1 VSLVGARIGAYEI
14 AAKLGEGGM
23 GEVFRARDTRLG
35 RDVALKV
42 LPASVASDADRLA
55 RFEREAR
62 ALAALNH
69 PGIGSIYG
77 FEDGVTDRGTRIHAI
92 VMELVPGQTLAERV
106 TGGPIPVA
114 EAVSIAR
121 QLADAL
127 DAAHGQGI
135 VHRDLKPANIKLRP
149 DGMLKVLDFGLARAV
164 ETSTAAADSA
174 LMTAPGMRTEAG
186 VILGTAAYMSPEQA
200 RGLAVDKR
208 TDIWSFGCV
217 LFEMLTGR
225 IAFAGSTASD
235 SIAAILGRDPDWSS
249 LPPGTPGGVRR
260 LLRCCLEK
268 DARQRLRDLGD
279 VDLALDVTAP
289 TVGPA
294 ASAGA
299 DRRLPWVIAAIA
311 AAAAIGLAVV
321 SLARAPRAPERA
333 TPVRFDID
341 TGVRLADSGGF
352 SVSPDGRHIA
362 FAGVGGD
369 GKLRLWA
376 RSLESLEAR
385 PLQGTEAEFGQVI
398 PAIFWSPDSRFIG
411 FVGGGV
417 VKTVE
422 RTGGVPQ
429 IVCRTPGIAVGGT
442 WNRRGVIL
450 VGNTAGAVL
459 QCPASGGTAA
469 PVTAVDAGDKG
480 LGHLMPQFLPDD
492 RRFIYLRVSR
502 QRPSE
507 TGLFLGDLD
516 LPPERQRSDRLLAT
530 GFTGAYIADTPTSGR
545 ILYIRDGTLMA
556 LPVDA
561 ALNPVADAAVVA
573 ASVGTFLDGALFSVA
588 NDVIVYRGA
597 NPEYQLTWKDR
608 HGADIGT
615 LGEPAAYASFDLS
628 RDAAR
633 VVAGRN
639 NQLNRADRDLWL
651 LDVARNATTRLTSD
665 AMLEGMSAWSADGSE
680 VFYPAGMSDSDVR
693 RLSWTGGRDADVV
706 LPAGS
711 PNFRLNSQT
720 TTLSTSAD
728 GRFLVYAAEGDTTGS
743 DIWVLPLNPLA
754 TPQPFIREAADQAD
768 GRVSPD
774 GRWIAYTSTETGA
787 SEVFLRRLLSDGSA
801 TLPKLGVVIPVSSG
815 GGFAPRWRADANE
828 LFYQSASGKV
838 MAVSVTGDEIGKPA
852 ELFAAPRTLRTWGV
866 APDGQRFLMA
876 VPTRQAAPSFTVV
889 LNWRSSLKP

>member
-1 VSLVGARIGAYEI
+1 VSLVGSRLGPYEIVASIGA
-14 AAKLGEGGM
+14 GGM
-23 GEVFRARDTRLG
+23 GEVYRARDSRLA
-35 RDVALKV
+35 RDVAIKV
-42 LPASVASDADRLA
+42 LPAAFASEPDRLA

-62 ALAALNH
+62 ALASVNH
-69 PGIGSIYG
+69 PHIGSVYG
-77 FEDGVTDRGTRIHAI
+77 FEETTSDRGQRIVAI
-92 VMELVPGQTLAERV
+92 VMELVPGDTLDERLA
-106 TGGPIPVA
+106 GGGITVS
-114 EAVSIAR
+114 EAVAIAR
-121 QLADAL
+121 QIADAL
-127 DAAHGQGI
+127 DAAHEQGV
-135 VHRDLKPANIKLRP
+135 VHRDLKPANIKIRP
-149 DGMLKVLDFGLARAV
+149 DGAVKVLDFGLAKTIPLPASGGDV
-164 ETSTAAADSA
+164 TSAA
-174 LMTAPGMRTEAG
+174 TAPGAMTDAG
-186 VILGTAAYMSPEQA
+186 IILGTVAYMSPEQA
-200 RGLAVDKR
+200 RGLVVDKR
-208 TDIWSFGCV
+208 TDIWAFGCV
-217 LFEMLTGR
+217 VFEMLSGR
-225 IAFAGSTASD
+225 VAFAGATASD
-235 SIAAILGRDPDWSS
+235 SIAAILGAEPDWSA
-249 LPPGTPGGVRR
+249 LPPDTPAGVTR
-260 LLRCCLEK
+260 LLRRCLEK
-268 DARQRLRDLGD
+268 DARRRLRDLGD
-279 VDLALDVTAP
+279 VDLALDFSP
-289 TVGPA
+289 SVGPDA
-294 ASAGA
+294 TKNAG
-299 DRRLPWVIAAIA
+299 RRLPWAIA
-311 AAAAIGLAVV
+311 ALAVAAAIGLAVAF
-321 SLARAPRAPERA
+321 ARSAPPPERA
-333 TPVRFDID
+333 APVRFEID
-341 TGVRLADSGGF
+341 PGVRLADSGGF
-352 SVSPDGRHIA
+352 AISPDGRQLV

-369 GKLRLWA
+369 GKLRLWL
-376 RSLESLEAR
+376 RSFDSLESR

-398 PAIFWSPDSRFIG
+398 PAIFWSPDSRMIG

-417 VKTVE
+417 VKTIE
-422 RTGGVPQ
+422 RSGGVPQ
-429 IVCRTPGIAVGGT
+429 IVCKTPGIAVGGT

-516 LPPERQRSDRLLAT
+516 LPPERQRRDRLLAT

-545 ILYIRDGTLMA
+545 ILYVRDGTLMA

-608 HGADIGT
+608 HGGDIGT

-711 PNFRLNSQT
+711 PSFRLNSQT
-720 TTLSTSAD
+720 TSLSTSAD

-828 LFYQSASGKV
+828 LFYQSANGKV
-838 MAVSVTGDEIGKPA
+838 MAVSVTGDEIGRPA

-876 VPTRQAAPSFTVV
+876 VPTRQAAPSFTIV
-889 LNWRSSLKP
+889 LNWQSSLKP